1 MIERLL
7 WGDEPN
13 KGVMWKKGNFS
24 LSLFSLHIIFP
35 FDSPRRGVSTTHRPA
50 RLLHAPRGREIS
62 TGSRLPKNTHG
73 PRVRGPAEESIC
85 TTLFALSSPMD
96 LEDDERYAAAALYT
110 LALHLVQV

>member
-1 MIERLL
+1 VEE
-7 WGDEPN
+7 G
-13 KGVMWKKGNFS
+13 KFFS
-24 LSLFSLHIIFP
+24 LSLFAAHHIP
-35 FDSPRRGVSTTHRPA
+35 FRQPAARREH
-50 RLLHAPRGREIS
+50 HAPPGEAS
-62 TGSRLPKNTHG
+62 APPPGQGNLHRLPKNTHG